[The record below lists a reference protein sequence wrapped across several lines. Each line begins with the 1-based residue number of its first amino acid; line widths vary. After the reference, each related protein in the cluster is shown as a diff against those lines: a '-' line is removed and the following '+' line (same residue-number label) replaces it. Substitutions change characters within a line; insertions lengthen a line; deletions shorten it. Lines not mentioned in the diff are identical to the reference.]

1 MIKCLE
7 LWNVSTLNMSHLLSL
22 MASKMFAIQNLTW
35 SLEFVI
41 LKKSQRWHHFSFKL
55 SLKLKISTKKYIANY
70 S

>member
-1 MIKCLE
+1 MECKYFE
-7 LWNVSTLNMSHLLSL
+7 YVSLIEPYGV
-22 MASKMFAIQNLTW
+22 ASKMFAIQNLTW

-55 SLKLKISTKKYIANY
+55 SLKLKISTKKHIANY